1 MAVVHASHDVLIR
14 CDALSVFSFLADGA
28 NNPRW
33 REGLR
38 SVILRSGAPGAVGAV
53 YQQSYEHGSLSSIP
67 GTYRITASR
76 SGAELEFAVLYGPVG
91 TRGGYYLSTEGDSTR
106 VRYALDFTPRGFRR
120 FYWRDSQRVL
130 EQEVRQLER
139 LKAIL
144 ETPLERVA

>member
-28 NNPRW
+28 NNPQW

-53 YQQSYEHGSLSSIP
+53 YQQAYEHSTVSSIP

-120 FYWRDSQRVL
+120 FYWRDSQRIL

-139 LKAIL
+139 LKEVL